1 MRSYVSNGIRGLMK
15 LMTLEKRVERHGI
28 QLDKLEV
35 FSNRL
40 EERLDSLIKQLSTLN
55 TTIKWFIALIVGAFV
70 SFFLL
75 HYSAK
80 DNTIKES
87 EVNDR

>member
-1 MRSYVSNGIRGLMK
+1 MDEKLCEQRHNRIDEK

-55 TTIKWFIALIVGAFV
+55 TTIKRFIALIVGAFV
-70 SFFLL
+70 SFFF
-75 HYSAK
+75 YIIQQK
-80 DNTIKES
+80 IIP
-87 EVNDR
+87 

>member
-1 MRSYVSNGIRGLMK
+1 MDEKLCGQRHKRIDEK
-15 LMTLEKRVERHGI
+15 LMTLEKRVERHGT

-40 EERLDSLIKQLSTLN
+40 EERLDSLIKQLLTLN

-70 SFFLL
+70 SFFF
-75 HYSAK
+75 YIIQQK
-80 DNTIKES
+80 IIP
-87 EVNDR
+87 